1 MDKIAA
7 KMSEGGTTTE
17 EMEALIP
24 DIVNSAME
32 EKRPEWVA
40 AIESSLLQ
48 RYYIVYG
55 EGEGPTSEK
64 ATLAAQAISSMMET
78 ADASS
83 FDYERQV
90 SILREA
96 ITEIEDPELVSSI
109 NEFIAIT
116 EGVISDVKEYEARVR
131 GMSRGGSVQ
140 FAADQETASL

>member
-1 MDKIAA
+1 
-7 KMSEGGTTTE
+7 MSEGGTTAE
-17 EMEALIP
+17 ELEALVP
-24 DIVNSAME
+24 DIVNLAME
-32 EKRPEWVA
+32 EKRPEWEA

-55 EGEGPTSEK
+55 EGEGPSYEK
-64 ATLAAQAISSMMET
+64 ASLAAEAISSMMET

-90 SILREA
+90 SILRESL
-96 ITEIEDPELVSSI
+96 IDVTDPEMASSI

-131 GMSRGGSVQ
+131 AMSRGGSVQ
-140 FAADQETASL
+140 FTAKQGDASL